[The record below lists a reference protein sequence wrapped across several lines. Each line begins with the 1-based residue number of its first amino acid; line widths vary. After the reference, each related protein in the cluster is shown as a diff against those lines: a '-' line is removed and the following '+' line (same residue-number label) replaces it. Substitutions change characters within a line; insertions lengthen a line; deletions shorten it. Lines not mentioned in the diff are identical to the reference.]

1 MYNYF
6 VHYYDRFGNT
16 YRLFYAP
23 VGVHV
28 SPDWEQITK
37 EQAISLCKEER
48 IRRKNDSSSSGYADI
63 SIYPVEIANLPQ
75 DAVAEIVKP
84 YKGYLVPLDCIEIY

>member
-6 VHYYDRFGNT
+6 VHYYDHFGNT

-23 VGVHV
+23 VGMQV
-28 SPDWEQITK
+28 PADWEQISI
-37 EQAISLCKEER
+37 EHAISLCKEER
-48 IRRKNDSSSSGYADI
+48 IRRKNNPSSSGYADI
-63 SIYPVEIANLPQ
+63 SIYPVEVANLPQ

-84 YKGYLVPLDCIEIY
+84 YKGYLVPLDCIKIY